1 MKTVFYSIPIL
12 MSGAACAMVKPT
24 KPSWNV
30 RSPQVVRYSS
40 MLPAAHRV
48 LNGTKAHE
56 KLFHAQHGLYTLSA
70 QGIIV
75 PTKNPVLGVSMG
87 EAMAYPQWIIDAAIA
102 GHVLP
107 VIFTPEKALLDLG
120 YLIKKTSEEQVEY
133 FVDPKNFDRILDFC
147 MARKKIAVRC
157 GIPVYSLNA
166 PFKKY
171 ITSELLN
178 VIIAAPT
185 SDDAERA
192 RRLLPFFATI
202 DDSVAPLIGGLL
214 PEDRQLHLL
223 SCDLSRAE
231 TRNELIRDFAFFER
245 ANDAAVE
252 PSIKNLVLAADP
264 AQVSEI
270 IDGAEK
276 QPMIEGW
283 MSGED
288 TLN

>member
-1 MKTVFYSIPIL
+1 
-12 MSGAACAMVKPT
+12 MSGAVCAMVKPT
-24 KPSWNV
+24 KPV
-30 RSPQVVRYSS
+30 RSPQVVRYSLI
-40 MLPAAHRV
+40 LPAAYRV
-48 LNGTKAHE
+48 LKGTQTHE
-56 KLFHAQHGLYTLSA
+56 KLFHAQ
-70 QGIIV
+70 QGIYAISPQGIV
-75 PTKNPVLGVSMG
+75 VPVQKRVVG
-87 EAMAYPQWIIDAAIA
+87 MAAPEIGACPQWVIDAALA
-102 GHVLP
+102 GHTLP
-107 VIFTPEKALLDLG
+107 VVFTPEKALLDLG
-120 YLIKKTSEEQVEY
+120 YLAKKTSEEQVEY

-147 MARKKIAVRC
+147 MARKKIAIRS
-157 GIPVYSLNA
+157 GIPVYSPSA

-231 TRNELIRDFAFFER
+231 MRNELIRDFAFFER
-245 ANDAAVE
+245 ANDEAVE
-252 PSIKNLVLAADP
+252 SSIKNLVLAADP